1 MSKKNKVIRARIST
15 KDYEKFLKRV
25 EESGL
30 TKSEFL
36 RQCATQTKI
45 YDTDPLR
52 KLYFELKKEG
62 NNLNQLTRQL
72 NQYDKPTEE
81 KIKSEIKE
89 IENLYL
95 EIKNFLIYLN
105 FN

>member
-15 KDYEKFLKRV
+15 KDYEKFLERV
-25 EESGL
+25 KKSGL
-30 TKSEFL
+30 SKSEFL

-62 NNLNQLTRQL
+62 SNLNQLVRQL
-72 NQYDKPTEE
+72 NQFDKVSKKELRKE
-81 KIKSEIKE
+81 LKEINKIYRKIK
-89 IENLYL
+89 ENLIELY
-95 EIKNFLIYLN
+95 
-105 FN
+105 